1 MNICK
6 WFFNTKV
13 LLYFIVAA
21 LAIKMIKL
29 LINYILMQLPS
40 SSVMTLRGTCA
51 VMDATSPCTGTCSPC
66 ATENK

>member
-1 MNICK
+1 M
-6 WFFNTKV
+6 
-13 LLYFIVAA
+13 AA

-66 ATENK
+66 ATENKRKN